1 MTSRMFAHFLKDDAL
16 VPRPPRG
23 RISRENEL
31 MSKSRILIVHH
42 EHSALALLSSMLKS
56 LGHDI
61 DEAANDRVAVRLM
74 ERGGVDLM
82 LAGVDPTDTDA
93 LELLSYMRR
102 KHRQVP
108 VLLLFSSP
116 QPERTKEAIRLGAV
130 TVLRF
135 PLPATELRAVVM
147 QALAPQGGE
156 TPPAATPAGPS
167 AHSVNGCS
175 STLPLASAQV
185 SAGGTAPSRAV
196 AGVPPGQAERW
207 ARELGIVGSDP
218 SLRQAIELAGSIA
231 QSRTPVLI
239 VGEPGTGKA
248 LLARMIHAL
257 GSRHEEALVVFDNP
271 ALAEQDCDGGLT
283 PSRADV
289 ETEWSSKLHQSL
301 GGTMFINEVSELPE
315 NLQMQLLQT
324 LQDHELEGNGNR
336 LGSSLDVRFLMSSS
350 DNLPAMVEQGK
361 FRQDLYHRISVICLK
376 LSPLRHRQAD
386 IEPLAEYFRTRLVHE
401 FGKNIVG
408 FTHDALESLM
418 KYDWPGNVRELKA
431 VVRRSV
437 ILCQGTR
444 ITSGHLASS
453 LSSPRTSRGSIA
465 GSRPHL
471 PLSIRPLKE
480 ALEEPEKRIIIQAL
494 QALNWN
500 RQETARVLDI
510 NRTTLYKKMK
520 KYGLL
525 VDGPIWVN

>member
-1 MTSRMFAHFLKDDAL
+1 
-16 VPRPPRG
+16 
-23 RISRENEL
+23 
-31 MSKSRILIVHH
+31 MSKSRILIVHP
-42 EHSALALLSSMLKS
+42 EHSALTLVSSMLKS
-56 LGHDI
+56 LGHEI

-82 LAGVDPTDTDA
+82 LAGVDPADADA
-93 LELLSYMRR
+93 LELLSYMKR

-116 QPERTKEAIRLGAV
+116 QPERSKEALRQGAMA
-130 TVLRF
+130 VLRF

-147 QALAPQGGE
+147 QALAPHGAG
-156 TPPAATPAGPS
+156 TIPAPHCAGQSSLPA
-167 AHSVNGCS
+167 NGCNPA
-175 STLPLASAQV
+175 STVSSAQLPATLHL
-185 SAGGTAPSRAV
+185 AGGTSLPGAPAPAAV
-196 AGVPPGQAERW
+196 SPIQAERL
-207 ARELGIVGSDP
+207 ARELGIVGCDP
-218 SLRQAIELAGSIA
+218 SLRQAIELAGTIA
-231 QSRTPVLI
+231 PTRTPVLI

-257 GSRHEEALVVFDNP
+257 GARREEALVVFDNSALAE
-271 ALAEQDCDGGLT
+271 ALAEQERLGDSTND
-283 PSRADV
+283 RADA
-289 ETEWSSKLHQSL
+289 EADWSSKLHQAL
-301 GGTMFINEVSELPE
+301 GGTLFINEVSGLPE
-315 NLQMQLLQT
+315 NLQAQLFQS
-324 LQDHELEGNGNR
+324 LQDREYEFNGR
-336 LGSSLDVRFLMSSS
+336 GHVGHGPSPDVRFLMSSS
-350 DNLPAMVEQGK
+350 DNLPALVEQGR
-361 FRQDLYHRISVICLK
+361 FRQDLYYRISVICLK
-376 LSPLRHRQAD
+376 LSPLRHRPGD
-386 IEPLAEYFRTRLVHE
+386 IEALAEYFRTRFVNE

-408 FTHDALESLM
+408 FTHDALESLT

-431 VVRRSV
+431 VIRRGV

-453 LSSPRTSRGSIA
+453 LSYPRSTRGSA
-465 GSRPHL
+465 TGSRPHL

>member
-1 MTSRMFAHFLKDDAL
+1 
-16 VPRPPRG
+16 
-23 RISRENEL
+23 
-31 MSKSRILIVHH
+31 MSKARILIVHP
-42 EHSALALLSSMLKS
+42 EPSALALLSSMLKS
-56 LGHDI
+56 LGHEI

-82 LAGVDPTDTDA
+82 LAGVDPADADA
-93 LELLSYMRR
+93 LELLSYMKR

-108 VLLLFSSP
+108 VVLLFASP
-116 QPERTKEAIRLGAV
+116 QPERAKEAVRQGAL

-135 PLPATELRAVVM
+135 PLPATELRAAVM
-147 QALAPQGGE
+147 QALASHGAG
-156 TPPAATPAGPS
+156 TPTASNGAGQS
-167 AHSVNGCS
+167 WVSGNGCCPA
-175 STLPLASAQV
+175 STVSAAHAPAPTHL
-185 SAGGTAPSRAV
+185 AGGTS
-196 AGVPPGQAERW
+196 PPGAPGYAAAGPIQAERL
-207 ARELGIVGSDP
+207 ARELGIVGNDP
-218 SLRQAIELAGSIA
+218 SLRQAIELAGTIA
-231 QSRTPVLI
+231 PTRTPVLI

-257 GSRHEEALVVFDNP
+257 GARREDGLVVFDNS
-271 ALAEQDCDGGLT
+271 ALAEALAEHDRPGDSTNG
-283 PSRADV
+283 RADA
-289 ETEWSSKLHQSL
+289 EADWSSKLHQAL
-301 GGTMFINEVSELPE
+301 GGTLFINEVSSLPE
-315 NLQMQLLQT
+315 NLQAQLLQS
-324 LQDHELEGNGNR
+324 LQDREFESNGNGHV
-336 LGSSLDVRFLMSSS
+336 GHGPSPDVRFLMSSS

-376 LSPLRHRQAD
+376 LSPLRHRPTD
-386 IEPLAEYFRTRLVHE
+386 IEALAEYFRTRFVNE

-408 FTHDALESLM
+408 FTHDALESLT

-431 VVRRSV
+431 VIRRGV

-453 LSSPRTSRGSIA
+453 LSYPRSTRGATA